1 MITMVKQFQE
11 GGEKMLKKIRRNRK
25 GFTLVELMTVVII
38 VGILAA
44 ISIPIYRAQVKK
56 AMAAEGA
63 ALLGSV
69 LTAEKVYYAEHS
81 TYTTNKANLGVEAV
95 GNKYFTD
102 YTVSSAD
109 DNGFTATTTGT
120 GDATGITVTMT
131 YTNAAGAT
139 ISYSGL

>member
-1 MITMVKQFQE
+1 
-11 GGEKMLKKIRRNRK
+11 MLKKIRRNKK

-38 VGILAA
+38 IGILAS

-69 LTAEKVYYAEHS
+69 LTAEKVYYAEHN
-81 TYTTNKANLGVEAV
+81 TYTTTKADIGVDPT

-109 DNGFTATTTGT
+109 DNGFTATTTYTDTDGKK
-120 GDATGITVTMT
+120 ITVTMT
-131 YTNAAGAT
+131 YTNAAGAN
-139 ISYSGL
+139 IEYSL